1 MTKIRLPADLNSFSL
16 HDLRK
21 IAHLVDCHAAKGPL
35 TRDEYL
41 KALAEESTS
50 VLAPAMD
57 KVMGSG
63 TLNQPDESVE
73 IALGVRV
80 ASAHHGAGSAE
91 ALALVQEVSEG
102 LKLTQEGVRRFA
114 EDVDAR
120 VEKIEALAR
129 QLIDHEPLRIRIE
142 KPSEIA
148 AALPTV
154 VFEGAAHREF
164 TTLLSM
170 ARAKVNILMVGPAGS
185 GKTTAAEM
193 LSKALG
199 IEFRFNGAIDTEY
212 KLKGF
217 VDAQGRVVNTAFRD
231 AFENGGVYLFDEVD
245 ASLPAATMAFNSAL
259 ANGWCDFPDKRIVR
273 HPDTVIIAAANT
285 FLGGATFEYV
295 GRNKQDAAFIDRF
308 VTLGWDVDEALEEAL
323 CPNEAWCKHVQRIR
337 ANAKRKGL
345 KVIVSPRA
353 SFEGAKMLAQGLPWD
368 FVEKSAIRKG
378 MTEDQWTSI
387 K

>member
-35 TRDEYL
+35 TRDDYL
-41 KALAEESTS
+41 RALAEESTS

-63 TLNQPDESVE
+63 TLNQPDEKVE
-73 IALGVRV
+73 IALGVRA
-80 ASAHHGAGSAE
+80 ASAPGSSSPE
-91 ALALVQEVSEG
+91 ALALVKEVSDG
-102 LKLTQEGVRRFA
+102 LRLTQEGVRRFA

-120 VEKIEALAR
+120 VAKIEALAQ
-129 QLIDHEPLRIRIE
+129 QLIEHEPLRIRIE
-142 KPSEIA
+142 HAPASVNA
-148 AALPTV
+148 APKV
-154 VFEGAAHREF
+154 VFEGPAHHEF
-164 TTLLSM
+164 PTLLAM

-193 LSKALG
+193 LSRALG

-217 VDAQGRVVNTAFRD
+217 VDAQGRVIQTAFRD

-259 ANGWCDFPDKRIVR
+259 ANGWCDFPDKRVIR
-273 HPDTVIIAAANT
+273 HPNTVIIAAANT

-308 VTLGWDVDEALEEAL
+308 VTLGWDVDEGLEASL
-323 CPNEAWCKHVQRIR
+323 CPNDAWCKHVQRIR
-337 ANAKRKGL
+337 ANVKRKGL

-353 SFEGAKMLAQGLPWD
+353 SFEGAKLLAQGLPWE

-378 MTEDQWTSI
+378 MTEDQWNSI